1 VKKQLKTQTNL
12 VRRKP
17 SGMYYFRAR
26 VPAQLVP
33 LLGKA
38 VIFDSLKTTNKAEAT
53 AAAAKRRYELQ
64 QELSRLKSSVPAK
77 LGLQKRLFLGDDEV
91 RAICERYLVHTL
103 ARDDNFRF
111 EGMTLPSLDLHG
123 DIYESYANVLLTS
136 VARGDTSVIV
146 EALDGYL
153 RVHVG
158 IELDPSTPS
167 YKKLAYEFLKT
178 EAEGIKAI
186 LARQRG
192 ENVKTPLL
200 LGGRTSFDSLLEKWA
215 KLRAAKPKTKS
226 SFKATL
232 TELSSVHPGL
242 FVETTSNE
250 HITQWRDAL
259 IDGGQAPGTIDKKL
273 SYLRALF
280 SVAVDYKLLIAN
292 PCKGVMPP
300 KARSGKSRIPFSID
314 DLHLLF
320 KSKVYQGFRPVGGG
334 GEASY
339 WLPLIALY
347 TGARLEEL
355 AQMRLKDI
363 QQEWRKEWYFEIT
376 DLGEGASVK
385 SDSARRRVP
394 VHRELHKF
402 GLMEYIEG
410 LKGNPE
416 NYIFPRLKP
425 DVNDFRGG
433 NYSKWF
439 GRYKRKLGI
448 VDKRMVFHSFR
459 HGFLDACRECSIQ
472 TEIRDVLV
480 GHANPNVSATYGSA
494 TYPIRPLFEA
504 MDLVHYR
511 GLDLTHL
518 YRVTQSSSAP
528 KIGT

>member
-1 VKKQLKTQTNL
+1 MKTQTNL

-259 IDGGQAPGTIDKKL
+259 IDDGQAPGTIDKKL

-363 QQEWRKEWYFEIT
+363 QQEGRKEWYFEIT

-518 YRVTQSSSAP
+518 YRVTQSDTSP
-528 KIGT
+528 KTGA